1 MRIPNAAKSF
11 FHSHKNDPK
20 QPEDPSIFDSGIG
33 DWILDAVAVALI
45 VLVAGTLVRWAYLA
59 ISR

>member
-20 QPEDPSIFDSGIG
+20 QPEDQSIFDSGIG

-45 VLVAGTLVRWAYLA
+45 VLVAGTLLRWAYLA

>member
-1 MRIPNAAKSF
+1 MRIPNAAKSL
-11 FHSHKNDPK
+11 FHSHKGGPK

-45 VLVAGTLVRWAYLA
+45 VLVAGTLLRWAYLA